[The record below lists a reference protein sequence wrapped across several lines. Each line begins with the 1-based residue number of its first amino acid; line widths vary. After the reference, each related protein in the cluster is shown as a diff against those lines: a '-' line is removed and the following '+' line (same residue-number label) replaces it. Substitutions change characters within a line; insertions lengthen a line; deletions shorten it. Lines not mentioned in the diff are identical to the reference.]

1 MPAGLVKHLINCLKP
16 VVVVVRIGY
25 GAFFPGVR
33 LVKYEG
39 NFAPVSLIPGQT
51 EYISSVVHVHNK
63 YPVESVKIIR
73 ERRRYDGG
81 SINRVAECIVGDQ
94 YGCVKM
100 MAFDEQLDIVKEG
113 HAITIRNAHANV
125 VKEHVRLEVD
135 RWAKVEASKES
146 VSTKVNTSKNYSDI
160 EYELVTK

>member
-1 MPAGLVKHLINCLKP
+1 MNLRV
-16 VVVVVRIGY
+16 
-25 GAFFPGVR
+25 F
-33 LVKYEG
+33 
-39 NFAPVSLIPGQT
+39 
-51 EYISSVVHVHNK
+51 
-63 YPVESVKIIR
+63 SVKIIR
-73 ERRRYDGG
+73 ERKRYDGG
-81 SINRVAECIVGDQ
+81 NMNRLAECIVGDQ
-94 YGCVKM
+94 FGCVKM
-100 MAFDEQLDIVKEG
+100 MAFDEQLDIIKEG